1 MDTERF
7 SGLAR
12 RAEAFAALGDPVR
25 LAIVEQ
31 LALSDALPSD
41 LAARLGIGSNLL
53 AHHLNVLET
62 AGLVRRRRSEGD
74 RRRTYV
80 QLVPDGVPSL
90 ASALRPMPSRVLFVC
105 TANSA
110 RSQLAALLW
119 EALSEL
125 PVVSA
130 GTHPAEAVHPGAVAA
145 ARRHRLRLAKQTRPQ
160 HLADVGLPGDL
171 VITVCDRA
179 HEELADPTA
188 VHWSVPDPVPVG
200 TTQAFEAA
208 VRDLD
213 NRVHGLAERL
223 SAAS

>member
-1 MDTERF
+1 MGTER
-7 SGLAR
+7 LVEIQR

-41 LAARLGIGSNLL
+41 LSAHLGIGSNLL
-53 AHHLNVLET
+53 AHHLNVLEA
-62 AGLVRRRRSEGD
+62 AGLVLRLRSEGD

-80 QLVPDGVPSL
+80 QLVPGGVPPVAGATVPAPQRL
-90 ASALRPMPSRVLFVC
+90 LFVC

-125 PVVSA
+125 PVASA
-130 GTHPAEAVHPGAVAA
+130 GTHPAGAVDPGAVAA
-145 ARRHRLRLAKQTRPQ
+145 ARRRRLRLAEQTRPKR
-160 HLADVGLPGDL
+160 LEDVKRAGDL

-179 HEELADPTA
+179 HEELADPDA
-188 VHWSVPDPVPVG
+188 LHWSVPDPVPVG
-200 TTQAFEAA
+200 TAHAFEAA

-213 NRVHGLAERL
+213 DRVHGLAGRL
-223 SAAS
+223 SVAS